1 MTEDPVLEPTSVPPH
16 PIRVETRRMWTGPV
30 MTAVLAVLV
39 EVLRGTAFSVPNPP
53 AFLVLAVVTSTF
65 LGGLRSGLLSGLLAW
80 IYISYFFSLSGEPF
94 RYSEEN
100 LRRVMVWAGT
110 IPLLVVLVGSLKRKA
125 EEAAVLRGIGETLTE
140 EIERRTKS
148 EQALRMSERWFRSLI
163 ENSSDAIALTDE
175 KGTVLYLSPSSQTIE
190 GFEPHELVGRN
201 AAEHAHPDDLP
212 VLLERFQAALNHPGQ
227 PTPAVWRRR
236 NKDGTWHWLEGVVTN
251 LLHDPAIHAVV
262 TNYRDI
268 TDRKKAEEELRA
280 RETRLASIYETVAD
294 VIFVLAVEN
303 RGTYRFTS
311 VNPAF
316 QAVTGVPSEAVVGK
330 LVSEV
335 VPEPSLS
342 LVLGKYREAIEGKR
356 TVRWEETSDYPAGR
370 LTGEVSV
377 APIFDT
383 EGNCVLLVGAVHD
396 ITERKRAE
404 AEIAQLNE
412 DLERKISER
421 TAQLKAANRELEAF
435 TYSVSHD
442 LRSPLRTISGFTQI
456 LLDTEGGSLSE
467 QGRRYLGLVRE
478 GAVRM
483 GDLIEDL
490 LHLSRFS
497 RAALERRTVD
507 TAAMVADVIRSL
519 QEEFAGRSVD
529 FVVGKLPPCNAD
541 ANLLRQ
547 VWLNLISN
555 ALKFTRGQDPAR
567 IEIEATRTDGQ
578 VVFSVRDNGVGF
590 DMRYAD
596 KLFGVFQRLHRAE
609 EYEGSGLGLAIVQ
622 RIVLRHG
629 GTVEAKSKP
638 GEGARFSF
646 SLEEAPQGSRVEA
659 RPMEEER

>member
-1 MTEDPVLEPTSVPPH
+1 
-16 PIRVETRRMWTGPV
+16 
-30 MTAVLAVLV
+30 
-39 EVLRGTAFSVPNPP
+39 
-53 AFLVLAVVTSTF
+53 
-65 LGGLRSGLLSGLLAW
+65 
-80 IYISYFFSLSGEPF
+80 
-94 RYSEEN
+94 
-100 LRRVMVWAGT
+100 
-110 IPLLVVLVGSLKRKA
+110 
-125 EEAAVLRGIGETLTE
+125 
-140 EIERRTKS
+140 
-148 EQALRMSERWFRSLI
+148 
-163 ENSSDAIALTDE
+163 
-175 KGTVLYLSPSSQTIE
+175 
-190 GFEPHELVGRN
+190 
-201 AAEHAHPDDLP
+201 
-212 VLLERFQAALNHPGQ
+212 
-227 PTPAVWRRR
+227 
-236 NKDGTWHWLEGVVTN
+236 
-251 LLHDPAIHAVV
+251 
-262 TNYRDI
+262 
-268 TDRKKAEEELRA
+268 RKKAEEELRA

-294 VIFVLAVEN
+294 VIFVLAVES

-316 QAVTGVPSEAVVGK
+316 QAVTGVPSEAVVGM

-412 DLERKISER
+412 GLERKISER

-442 LRSPLRTISGFTQI
+442 LRSPLRTINGFTQI
-456 LLDTEGGSLSE
+456 LLDTEGGALSE
-467 QGRRYLGLVRE
+467 EGRRYLGLVRE

-483 GDLIEDL
+483 GELIEDL
-490 LHLSRFS
+490 LQLSRFA
-497 RAALERRTVD
+497 RATLERGTVD

-519 QEEFAGRSVD
+519 QDDYAGRRVD
-529 FVVGKLPPCNAD
+529 FVIGDLPACDAD
-541 ANLLRQ
+541 GNLLRQ

-555 ALKFTRGQDPAR
+555 ALKFTRGRSPAR
-567 IEIEATRTDGQ
+567 IEIEATTKDSQ
-578 VVFSVRDNGVGF
+578 VVYSVRDNGVGF

-646 SLEEAPQGSRVEA
+646 SLEGAAQGSRLEA

>member
-1 MTEDPVLEPTSVPPH
+1 
-16 PIRVETRRMWTGPV
+16 MWAGPV
-30 MTAVLAVLV
+30 MTVALAVLV
-39 EVLRGTAFSVPNPP
+39 EALQGSPFSVPNPP
-53 AFLVLAVVTSTF
+53 AFLVLAVVYSTF
-65 LGGLRSGLLSGLLAW
+65 LGGLRSGLLSGMLAW
-80 IYISYFFSLSGEPF
+80 LYISYFFSLPGDPF

-125 EEAAVLRGIGETLTE
+125 EEAAVLRGVGETLKA
-140 EIERRTKS
+140 EIERRTKT
-148 EQALRMSERWFRSLI
+148 EQALRMSEQRFRSLI

-175 KGTVLYLSPSSQTIE
+175 QGTVLYLSPSSKRIE
-190 GFEPHELVGRN
+190 GSEPHELVGRN
-201 AAEHAHPDDLP
+201 AAEHTHPDDLP
-212 VLLERFQAALNHPGQ
+212 ALLKRFQDVLNHPGR

-236 NKDGTWHWLEGVVTN
+236 NKDGTWHWLEGVTTN
-251 LLHDPAIHAVV
+251 LLRDPAIRAIV

-280 RETRLASIYETVAD
+280 RETRLGSIYETVAD

-316 QAVTGVPSEAVVGK
+316 QAVTGVPPKAVVGK
-330 LVSEV
+330 LVSEI

-377 APIFDT
+377 APIFDA

-396 ITERKRAE
+396 ITERTRAE

-412 DLERKISER
+412 DLERKISQR

-442 LRSPLRTISGFTQI
+442 LRSPLRTINGFTQI

-467 QGRRYLGLVRE
+467 QGRRYLGLVRD
-478 GAVRM
+478 GAARM
-483 GDLIEDL
+483 GDLIENL

-519 QEEFAGRSVD
+519 QEEFAGRRVD
-529 FVVGKLPPCNAD
+529 FVVGKLPACHAD

-578 VVFSVRDNGVGF
+578 IVYTVRDNGVGF
-590 DMRYAD
+590 DMRYAG
-596 KLFGVFQRLHRAE
+596 KLFGVFQRLHRVE
-609 EYEGSGLGLAIVQ
+609 EYEGTGLGLAIVQ

-638 GEGARFSF
+638 GDGAQFSF
-646 SLEEAPQGSRVEA
+646 SLDQAPPGSRA
-659 RPMEEER
+659 AAPAMEKER